1 MIVPPSPVPPLFD
14 SWGSDGTQSGTY
26 DDAHPW
32 AGMSR
37 VGFGQTLL
45 GTLTS
50 TVYTFPDSAIGKH
63 FIVISGWTGSG
74 EESGKVNINC
84 PRLSTTAVANSLML
98 TSTYVDVTTAIGPNG
113 TNVQPVLYS
122 DQTWSVS
129 MKEVFV
135 VSSGSTITID
145 TPKNLGGTSL
155 WSANRDNFLKIFEI
169 DVLAV

>member
-1 MIVPPSPVPPLFD
+1 VPPSPVPPLFD
-14 SWGSDGTQSGTY
+14 SWGSAGTQSGTY
-26 DDAHPW
+26 DSAHPW

-63 FIVISGWTGSG
+63 FIVIAGWTGSG
-74 EESGKVNINC
+74 PEDDVSINC
-84 PRLSTTAVANSLML
+84 PRLSTTAVANPLLL
-98 TSTYVDVTTAIGPNG
+98 TSTYIDVTTAIGPNG

-135 VSSGSTITID
+135 VASGATITIAS
-145 TPKNLGGTSL
+145 PKSGGASL